1 MWEAIKEILTSSNA
15 VSVLLF
21 LAVCIIGAFVLVKT
35 GMLQI
40 HTEAVRVGAAD
51 DERTIIRHQ
60 LDYVKH
66 HLRGIERKLPKPDN
80 YNEYL
85 GRFIVEV
92 VYDEY
97 VNWITF
103 NHISRSEKYISVK
116 QNQIVDIISQYT
128 IKDEFKT
135 DEFFDFVR
143 KDTKE
148 TILELINIR
157 EIYRNNERSM
167 I

>member
-1 MWEAIKEILTSSNA
+1 MWETISNILTSSNA

-21 LAVCIIGAFVLVKT
+21 LSVCLIGAFVLIKT

-40 HTEAVRVGAAD
+40 HTEAVRVGAVD

-66 HLRGIERKLPKPDN
+66 HLRGLERKLAKPEG

-85 GRFIVEV
+85 GKFIIEV

-97 VNWITF
+97 VNWVTF

-128 IKDEFKT
+128 IRDEFKS
-135 DEFFDFVR
+135 DEFIEFVK

-148 TILELINIR
+148 IILELINIR
-157 EIYRNNERSM
+157 EIYKYNGKGSK
-167 I
+167 